1 MAELSLKQIEDKLNS
16 EFNKKDRVI
25 IFWYDEKQE
34 FIDDIENLNFGN
46 AKIHHLTPTN
56 LFKTKVLL
64 ERKDKENNYLI
75 YASFRKPDNRN
86 NHLADTILYSKEF
99 FADRLSLLA
108 SDLGIDTAYKQIL
121 EKHSKFFNAKDRT
134 KRFYDLEVDI
144 YNERNI
150 EITLLAASVKSK
162 VANFEE
168 VVRIVLSE
176 NLSDNKYMREL
187 SDYNLGEIF
196 WKYCRINFSYMD
208 EEPNLTKFSISLLL
222 TYAENQMNKGLFSNL
237 DKYILDKPGTVMTFM
252 DQMMNSNLY
261 RDSFRRISDEV
272 YNSIGGN
279 KIFENCEIEDLID
292 VDVFRE
298 TDKIIINW
306 VLDRLLDENLNAKI
320 KNLTIPEICESRKS
334 KHFRDL
340 YNNQY
345 DVLINAYYLMLNK
358 NFKPEE
364 NIIDLV
370 DKYGNKYYKIDTY
383 YRKFYY
389 HLDTI
394 EVSSIFERLQT
405 LVENIYVNRYLD
417 VVSKEFNNLLDY
429 NKLKSKYRLQRNFYS
444 NFVAEKNER
453 IIVIISDAFR
463 YEVAKELVERF
474 EFDEKIESKIELQIG
489 VLPSYTGLGMAV
501 LLPNKHIDIS
511 DDYEVYVDGKPTGNL
526 VERNFILQSE
536 NPKSDGI
543 QYDDLIKMKRQ
554 EIRQFFA
561 GKEVI
566 YIYHNQIDARAHSIE
581 DEVFDAC
588 HDAMVEIENI
598 IKKLTS
604 DISATSFLVTAD
616 HGFIYTRSKNK
627 ESDIFKTRGGGQN
640 FVHGGSSLQEIIVPV
655 IEVKTIRGA
664 VEVEKVKI
672 SLISMISKITSL
684 LLSLDFVQLDP
695 VLDIIKP
702 ATYKIRFIDDDGEL
716 ISNEEIHVA
725 ESKLKDSSD
734 RVFNLRFRLRN
745 KKYSRDEKYYFTIT
759 DIETDMEIYR
769 QQVIIDIAFANDIGF
784 DI

>member
-99 FADRLSLLA
+99 LLIGFSLA

-150 EITLLAASVKSK
+150 EIALLAASVKSK

-306 VLDRLLDENLNAKI
+306 VLDRLLDENLNA
-320 KNLTIPEICESRKS
+320 N
-334 KHFRDL
+334 
-340 YNNQY
+340 
-345 DVLINAYYLMLNK
+345 
-358 NFKPEE
+358 
-364 NIIDLV
+364 
-370 DKYGNKYYKIDTY
+370 
-383 YRKFYY
+383 
-389 HLDTI
+389 
-394 EVSSIFERLQT
+394 
-405 LVENIYVNRYLD
+405 
-417 VVSKEFNNLLDY
+417 
-429 NKLKSKYRLQRNFYS
+429 
-444 NFVAEKNER
+444 
-453 IIVIISDAFR
+453 
-463 YEVAKELVERF
+463 
-474 EFDEKIESKIELQIG
+474 
-489 VLPSYTGLGMAV
+489 
-501 LLPNKHIDIS
+501 
-511 DDYEVYVDGKPTGNL
+511 
-526 VERNFILQSE
+526 
-536 NPKSDGI
+536 
-543 QYDDLIKMKRQ
+543 
-554 EIRQFFA
+554 
-561 GKEVI
+561 
-566 YIYHNQIDARAHSIE
+566 
-581 DEVFDAC
+581 
-588 HDAMVEIENI
+588 
-598 IKKLTS
+598 
-604 DISATSFLVTAD
+604 
-616 HGFIYTRSKNK
+616 
-627 ESDIFKTRGGGQN
+627 
-640 FVHGGSSLQEIIVPV
+640 
-655 IEVKTIRGA
+655 
-664 VEVEKVKI
+664 
-672 SLISMISKITSL
+672 
-684 LLSLDFVQLDP
+684 
-695 VLDIIKP
+695 
-702 ATYKIRFIDDDGEL
+702 
-716 ISNEEIHVA
+716 
-725 ESKLKDSSD
+725 
-734 RVFNLRFRLRN
+734 
-745 KKYSRDEKYYFTIT
+745 
-759 DIETDMEIYR
+759 
-769 QQVIIDIAFANDIGF
+769 
-784 DI
+784 